1 MTVNVLSLL
10 EAEGAEDILIQVVKL
25 SEDSLK
31 LPEQVVLSVLVVIVL
46 VDIDSLNVTATVV
59 ETATLVELSSGLTES
74 TVGAVVSEELEEEL
88 SVEVDVLSVSELPLM
103 LSSVLAQL
111 LRVNTRSKIIGKRN
125 CNNFYC
131 IYIYGYPSLDKF
143 TRQLVC
149 ESFVNCISFFLYRCY
164 IYCLPD

>member
-88 SVEVDVLSVSELPLM
+88 SVEVDVFSVSELPLM
-103 LSSVLAQL
+103 LSSVFAQL

-125 CNNFYC
+125 CNNF
-131 IYIYGYPSLDKF
+131 P
-143 TRQLVC
+143 
-149 ESFVNCISFFLYRCY
+149 
-164 IYCLPD
+164 

>member
-1 MTVNVLSLL
+1 MSASELLEVSVAEVVIWIMKLVPLLRLSSGVTVNVLSLL

-88 SVEVDVLSVSELPLM
+88 SVEVDVLSVSELSLM
-103 LSSVLAQL
+103 PSSVLAQL
-111 LRVNTRSKIIGKRN
+111 LRVNIRSKIIGKRN
-125 CNNFYC
+125 CNNF
-131 IYIYGYPSLDKF
+131 P
-143 TRQLVC
+143 
-149 ESFVNCISFFLYRCY
+149 
-164 IYCLPD
+164 

>member
-1 MTVNVLSLL
+1 MSLL

-111 LRVNTRSKIIGKRN
+111 LRVNIRSKIIGKIN
-125 CNNFYC
+125 CNNF
-131 IYIYGYPSLDKF
+131 P
-143 TRQLVC
+143 
-149 ESFVNCISFFLYRCY
+149 
-164 IYCLPD
+164 

>member
-31 LPEQVVLSVLVVIVL
+31 LPEQVVLSVLVVIEL
-46 VDIDSLNVTATVV
+46 GDIDSLNVTPTVV

-111 LRVNTRSKIIGKRN
+111 LRMNTKINGTRK
-125 CNNFYC
+125 CN
-131 IYIYGYPSLDKF
+131 D
-143 TRQLVC
+143 
-149 ESFVNCISFFLYRCY
+149 
-164 IYCLPD
+164 LP

>member
-125 CNNFYC
+125 CNNF
-131 IYIYGYPSLDKF
+131 P
-143 TRQLVC
+143 
-149 ESFVNCISFFLYRCY
+149 
-164 IYCLPD
+164 

>member
-1 MTVNVLSLL
+1 MSASELLEVSVAEVVIWIMKLVPLLRLSSGVTVNVLSLL

-59 ETATLVELSSGLTES
+59 ETTTLVVLSSGLTES
-74 TVGAVVSEELEEEL
+74 TVGAVVSKEFEEEL

-111 LRVNTRSKIIGKRN
+111 LRVNIRSKIIGKRN
-125 CNNFYC
+125 CNNF
-131 IYIYGYPSLDKF
+131 P
-143 TRQLVC
+143 
-149 ESFVNCISFFLYRCY
+149 
-164 IYCLPD
+164 

>member
-1 MTVNVLSLL
+1 MSLL

-74 TVGAVVSEELEEEL
+74 TVGAVVSEEFEEEL

-111 LRVNTRSKIIGKRN
+111 LRVNIRSKIIGKRN
-125 CNNFYC
+125 CNNF
-131 IYIYGYPSLDKF
+131 P
-143 TRQLVC
+143 
-149 ESFVNCISFFLYRCY
+149 
-164 IYCLPD
+164 